1 MVIVAGTLEVDP
13 SQRDGYLA
21 GLIDRM
27 HTTRAE
33 PGCLE
38 YTYSADPSNPRR
50 VMLIERWASQK
61 DLDAHIAVA
70 LARPASSGPA
80 VKPHAVSMFVYDVT
94 GERPL
99 GA

>member
-13 SQRDGYLA
+13 GQREAYLA

-27 HTTRAE
+27 HTTRGE

-38 YTYSADPSNPRR
+38 YTYSADPSSPGR

-61 DLDAHIAVA
+61 DFDAHIAVA
-70 LARPASSGPA
+70 LARPAPPATA
-80 VKPHAVSMFVYDVT
+80 VKPKAASVIIYDVS
-94 GERPL
+94 GERPI
-99 GA
+99 GR